1 MHIPQDRADRLSRTV
16 GEELRVFI
24 PSILTCEHLPEADF
38 FTAGTLAA
46 FGLGVSRGLLGLC
59 RPEWDFM
66 LVPGLARV
74 FKVLLDFPAVTV

>member
-24 PSILTCEHLPEADF
+24 PSILTCEDLPEADF

-74 FKVLLDFPAVTV
+74 FKVLLHFPAVTV